1 MTSLVRSELALKRS
15 STFIWLGSIVAL
27 MLLVIAFY
35 PSVRDNPSL
44 DSIYADLSPAAQ
56 GLLGGADLVSPA
68 GYLNT
73 QLFAFFLPAV
83 LLVLGLGRGAAALA
97 GEEEGR
103 TLDLL
108 LAQPVSRQNAFLQ
121 KAAAV
126 VIWLLLAT
134 ITALIPLLALN
145 DAVGFHLPVSNLTAI
160 CGQLLLMTVALSMA
174 CQAIAAATGRRALGL
189 AVVTG
194 YAFVSYLVYGLAGSI
209 AWLEH
214 LLPLTVWRWY
224 LGNDPL
230 TNGWGAKEV
239 IVLALASV
247 VAAWLGATV
256 FARRDLSA

>member
-1 MTSLVRSELALKRS
+1 MGPTWCRP
-15 STFIWLGSIVAL
+15 T
-27 MLLVIAFY
+27 
-35 PSVRDNPSL
+35 
-44 DSIYADLSPAAQ
+44 
-56 GLLGGADLVSPA
+56 

-108 LAQPVSRQNAFLQ
+108 LAQPVSRQDAFLQ

-134 ITALIPLLALN
+134 ITALVPLLALN
-145 DAVGFHLPVSNLTAI
+145 DAVGFHLPVSDLTAV
-160 CGQLLLMTVALSMA
+160 CGQMLLMAVALSLA

-209 AWLEH
+209 GWLAH
-214 LLPLTVWRWY
+214 LRPVTVWRWY

-230 TNGWGAKEV
+230 TNGWGVKEV
-239 IVLALASV
+239 VVLAAASV
-247 VAAWLGATV
+247 LAAWLGATL
-256 FARRDLSA
+256 FARRDLRA